1 MSSWAKPQ
9 PSCYFLSRCRR
20 VVSIY
25 SLNIYAH
32 RAQEVCLWS
41 LFVWYTSLLP
51 FLKKIKWMV
60 AFRAK
65 AYGDTADEC
74 AEAFFWC
81 GRALLD
87 LARYV
92 LLSFRLLRI
101 FFFLTELFKQ
111 RQSSTSVL
119 WCRMEN
125 SVLGNALEGV
135 PEGDEDEKPQE
146 SNVEGTENV
155 DGAWIMLKVKR
166 STLKVV
172 GWFGFWGEDQWQDFR
187 ISLKCTPT
195 FTGQLKLGTPFI
207 QLQLENSK
215 FVYTK
220 YRNHK

>member
-1 MSSWAKPQ
+1 MLSEPKHMETLQMSVQRRSFGVAE
-9 PSCYFLSRCRR
+9 RCW
-20 VVSIY
+20 IWQGMY
-25 SLNIYAH
+25 SY
-32 RAQEVCLWS
+32 
-41 LFVWYTSLLP
+41 LL
-51 FLKKIKWMV
+51 
-60 AFRAK
+60 
-65 AYGDTADEC
+65 G
-74 AEAFFWC
+74 FWE
-81 GRALLD
+81 
-87 LARYV
+87 
-92 LLSFRLLRI
+92 F

-187 ISLKCTPT
+187 ISLKCTLT